1 MSGRASE
8 GELADQLFA
17 RHDAVRY
24 VAVLDG
30 SRLTLRERAGI
41 SDAAAAESDRYEE
54 LLVNPTLL
62 TLASRRGEIDCG
74 GLGYLIVGYG
84 NFQQLVVPTPTG
96 HVSVAVEHG
105 ADPLAVLRDVKEI
118 LERMGVQ

>member
-1 MSGRASE
+1 VSSPASGADA
-8 GELADQLFA
+8 LADRLFA

-30 SRLTLRERAGI
+30 SQLTLRERAGL
-41 SDAAAAESDRYEE
+41 SDASAAESDRYEE

-62 TLASRRGEIDCG
+62 TLATRRGEIDCG
-74 GLGYLIVGYG
+74 GLGYLVVGYG
-84 NFQQLVVPTPTG
+84 NFQQLVVPTRSG

-105 ADPLAVLRDVKEI
+105 ADPLAVLRDVRA
-118 LERMGVQ
+118 LLART